1 MVRGTDCVSWSL
13 TLEAK
18 DVETGGIVS
27 LAILETSQTH
37 TNTNEEKHTNT
48 QIHKC
53 TNSWGQGRWDRRIV
67 PRSVIWDFRNITN
80 TQMQNTWIGK
90 HISTQKKTKVVDSL
104 HPAFVHFE
112 PSNKRILSFNIL
124 LSQFW
129 TNYILV
135 YTLTWAFKQPTKW
148 LHLFCFNIWNLE

>member
-48 QIHKC
+48 NTHALTLEANDVETGLFFARSSETLETLRPSQTHKC
-53 TNSWGQGRWDRRIV
+53 
-67 PRSVIWDFRNITN
+67 
-80 TQMQNTWIGK
+80 
-90 HISTQKKTKVVDSL
+90 KT
-104 HPAFVHFE
+104 HE
-112 PSNKRILSFNIL
+112 
-124 LSQFW
+124 
-129 TNYILV
+129 
-135 YTLTWAFKQPTKW
+135 
-148 LHLFCFNIWNLE
+148 